1 MKLKTLL
8 LATTVSTVAGLVGA
22 QAQTLSG
29 KVSSTEEGQMEGV
42 LVSTKK
48 EGSTVTTTVVTNDK
62 GEFSFPAGRLEPGKY
77 TISTRAVGYT
87 LVGPKTLDV
96 GASGAS
102 AEIKLA
108 KARNVVPQL
117 SNGEWLMSLPGS
129 DQFKA
134 SFLLDCQGCH
144 TLQRVFTALHDA
156 EEWKQVFTR
165 MGRYAPESTP
175 THPQLIVQGGARS
188 ERPRVAANMM
198 QQAAEYLEKV
208 SLANPDREEYNFKTL
223 PRPKGK
229 ATKVVITEYDLPRKE
244 AQPHD
249 VVIDADGHAWYSD
262 FGNQVVG
269 ELDPKTGKVADYK
282 LELLRPDQ
290 PKGSL
295 DIELDPDGN
304 LWVGMSY
311 QGGASKIDRKT
322 KKVTTYPLNK
332 EWLDLTTQTNM
343 VTPTNMYVD
352 NKVWMTDTATRNV
365 YRLDITTGKWE
376 NLGVSQL
383 AGRRISG
390 YGLPTDKNNNVYM
403 LEFGGNSI
411 GMRNAKNP
419 DEVKIWSTTATRT
432 RPRRGRLDDQGR
444 LWFAQYGGN
453 AIGMF
458 DPATEQMKEFK
469 LPKAW
474 GNPYD
479 VVPSKGGAEVWTGS
493 MSNDY
498 VSRLDTKSGEITE
511 YLLPRST
518 NIRRVFVQ
526 ETGPRPTLWI
536 GNNHGAAIIKVEP
549 QE

>member
-1 MKLKTLL
+1 
-8 LATTVSTVAGLVGA
+8 
-22 QAQTLSG
+22 
-29 KVSSTEEGQMEGV
+29 
-42 LVSTKK
+42 
-48 EGSTVTTTVVTNDK
+48 
-62 GEFSFPAGRLEPGKY
+62 
-77 TISTRAVGYT
+77 
-87 LVGPKTLDV
+87 
-96 GASGAS
+96 
-102 AEIKLA
+102 
-108 KARNVVPQL
+108 
-117 SNGEWLMSLPGS
+117 
-129 DQFKA
+129 
-134 SFLLDCQGCH
+134 
-144 TLQRVFTALHDA
+144 
-156 EEWKQVFTR
+156 
-165 MGRYAPESTP
+165 
-175 THPQLIVQGGARS
+175 
-188 ERPRVAANMM
+188 MM

-208 SLANPDREEYNFKTL
+208 SLSNPDRQEYDFKTL

-229 ATKVVITEYDLPRKE
+229 ATKVIITEYDLPRKE

-262 FGNQVVG
+262 FGNQVIG
-269 ELDPKTGKVADYK
+269 ELDPKTGKVSDYK

-295 DIELDPDGN
+295 DIELDPNGD
-304 LWVGMSY
+304 LWIGMSY

-322 KKVTTYPLNK
+322 KQVTTYPLNK

-343 VTPTNMYVD
+343 VTPTHMNVD

-376 NLGVSQL
+376 NLGVSNL
-383 AGRRISG
+383 AGRQISG

-403 LEFGGNSI
+403 LEFGGNSV

-419 DEVKIWSTTATRT
+419 AEVKIWSTTAPRT

-458 DPATEQMKEFK
+458 DPTTEQMKEWK
-469 LPKAW
+469 LPNAW

-511 YLLPRST
+511 YLLPRTT

-526 ETGPRPTLWI
+526 ETGPKPVLWV
-536 GNNHGAAIIKVEP
+536 GNNHGSAIVKVEP
-549 QE
+549 QD